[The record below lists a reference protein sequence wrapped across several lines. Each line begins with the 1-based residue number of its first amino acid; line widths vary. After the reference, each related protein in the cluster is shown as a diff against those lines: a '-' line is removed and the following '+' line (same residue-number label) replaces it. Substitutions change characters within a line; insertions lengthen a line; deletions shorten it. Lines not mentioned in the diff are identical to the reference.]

1 MVKQLS
7 IFLENKSGSLAKV
20 TEILARE
27 NINIMA
33 FSVSDATEYGIL
45 RMVVSNPD
53 NAYSI
58 LKSKNYSV
66 LTSEVVAVKLV
77 DGTGELF
84 KVLDV
89 IAETQTGIDYIYSF
103 AASTNKSVV
112 IIHSNDNAD
121 LNKILSDKGFDLY

>member
-27 NINIMA
+27 NINIMV

>member
-20 TEILARE
+20 TEILASE
-27 NINIMA
+27 NINILA

-45 RMVVSNPD
+45 RMVVSEPD
-53 NAYSI
+53 AAYKL
-58 LKSKNYSV
+58 LKSKSYSV
-66 LTSEVVAVKLV
+66 LTSEVVAVKLN
-77 DGTGELF
+77 DGTGELY

-89 IAETQTGIDYIYSF
+89 IAETKTGIDYIYSF
-103 AASTNKSVV
+103 AASTDNSVV

-121 LNKILSDKGFDLY
+121 LDKLLVGKGFDLC